1 MEQFRFLFAFM
12 LPWISRVMEEGY
24 SKESA
29 FKIFNLITNPCLE
42 HYLKI
47 ELESYCMVGSRLREF
62 TYTLEGDG
70 ELAFVAWPVIDS
82 LLVEF
87 RPLVPPGAGL
97 FPVPKVSALA
107 ADAVAWAES
116 TEGAQDLVVAQTELA
131 QAEADLAA
139 PPPPPVA
146 MRGVSARHQ
155 RGDNAERA
163 ARVKATAAAQQEAEK
178 QRRERVKELRQEKVV
193 AALAAAP
200 PLDVP
205 AWEAYARSH
214 MAPAIQY
221 LIGRIEDLADYGK
234 ALALF
239 EGISAFHPKTLTMLD
254 VPAVTRCLYLLR
266 GHPYFDKGGGIQVR
280 SAVCV

>member
-1 MEQFRFLFAFM
+1 VEQFSCLFDFM

-47 ELESYCMVGSRLREF
+47 ELTAYCMVGSSLREL

-70 ELAFVAWPVIDS
+70 ELAFVAWPVIDAV
-82 LLVEF
+82 LVGF
-87 RPLVPPGAGL
+87 RPLVTSGADL

-107 ADAVAWAES
+107 VNAVAWAAS
-116 TEGAQDLVVAQTELA
+116 TEGAQDLLVAQTELA
-131 QAEADLAA
+131 QAVADLAA

-146 MRGVSARHQ
+146 LRGVSARHQ

-163 ARVKATAAAQQEAEK
+163 ARVKAIAAAKQEAEK
-178 QRRERVKELRQEKVV
+178 QQRERVKELREEKVV

-200 PLDVP
+200 PRNVA

-221 LIGRIEDLADYGK
+221 LTGRIDDVTDYGN

-239 EGISAFHPKTLTMLD
+239 EGISTFHPKTLAMLE
-254 VPAVTRCLYLLR
+254 VSAVTRCLNLLR
-266 GHPYFDKGGGIQVR
+266 GHPYFDEDVVIQVR
-280 SAVCV
+280 SAGR